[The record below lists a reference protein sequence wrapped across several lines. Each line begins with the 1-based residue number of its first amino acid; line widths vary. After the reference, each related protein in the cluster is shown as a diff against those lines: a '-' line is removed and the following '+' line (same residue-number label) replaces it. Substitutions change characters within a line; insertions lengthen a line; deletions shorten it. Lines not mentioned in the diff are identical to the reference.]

1 MQCARRRIE
10 ARCTSRRKDEPMAM
24 HNQNGRNVS
33 IPDEHRASTWRSHEQ
48 MYRDRDDRDEE
59 RGGYGGGR
67 YGEERGGMQR
77 GQGYWAER
85 SDRSYARG
93 LDDRMRL
100 RERMYEGP
108 EGEYMGAGEMER
120 SGYGFQP
127 SHGRRGGAGWG
138 YGPGYE
144 QRHGGP
150 SWGYGPGYEQRYGGP
165 SWGHGPS
172 YERRY
177 GGPSWGYGPSY
188 ERRYGGPSWGWGPQ
202 GYGEQGY
209 GQREPGYGRGMERG
223 GYRGKGPVGYT
234 RSDERIREG
243 VCEAL
248 SDDDSLD
255 ASHIEVTVRNG
266 EVILAGTVE
275 DRHSKRMAED
285 LVERI
290 PGVKDVQNQIK
301 VQERRERGGERGNQ
315 SASQQVGKQ
324 EVEAPTDKRH
334 RA

>member
-1 MQCARRRIE
+1 
-10 ARCTSRRKDEPMAM
+10 MAT
-24 HNQNGRNVS
+24 HNQSGRNVG
-33 IPDEHRASTWRSHEQ
+33 IPDEHRASTWRPYEQ
-48 MYRDRDDRDEE
+48 MYRDRDDR
-59 RGGYGGGR
+59 GGR

-77 GQGYWAER
+77 GQGYWTER

-108 EGEYMGAGEMER
+108 EGEYMSPGEMER
-120 SGYGFQP
+120 SYGFQP
-127 SHGRRGGAGWG
+127 SHGRQGYGGRWCGGYGGPNWG
-138 YGPGYE
+138 YGPG
-144 QRHGGP
+144 H
-150 SWGYGPGYEQRYGGP
+150 EQRYGGP
-165 SWGHGPS
+165 G
-172 YERRY
+172 
-177 GGPSWGYGPSY
+177 WGY
-188 ERRYGGPSWGWGPQ
+188 GPQ
-202 GYGEQGY
+202 GYGP
-209 GQREPGYGRGMERG
+209 REPGEDGYGRYARDAGGWGMERG
-223 GYRGKGPVGYT
+223 RGMVRSGHRGKGPVGYT

-248 SDDDSLD
+248 TDDDSLD
-255 ASHIEVTVRNG
+255 ASHIEVTVRSG

-285 LVERI
+285 LVEGI

-301 VQERRERGGERGNQ
+301 VQERRERGSERGNQ
-315 SASQQVGKQ
+315 SASPQVGKQ